1 MTGIRAAIAAILLT
15 VSPLCAVAAPYSAIV
30 IDADT
35 GKVLHSENSN
45 TRLHPA
51 GLTKLATLYMAFE
64 AIAAG
69 EVSLDDKV
77 RISANAASEPIAAL
91 GMREGQR
98 VTIKDLLQASA
109 IKGAN
114 DASTALA
121 EAISGS
127 EQAFTKRLDEMAERC
142 LDMSRSSFMN
152 AHGLT
157 EKGHLSTAA
166 DTAIL
171 MVELIKKFPE
181 EVLLLGQLNG
191 TAAGKKIEHSAGRLL
206 IDHEQA
212 ILAKTGYTRAAGF
225 NGVLLAES
233 GNRRLITVMFGGK
246 STKTMIAQISKLTT
260 SGFIKAAGG

>member
-77 RISANAASEPIAAL
+77 RISSNAASEPIAAL

-127 EQAFTKRLDEMAERC
+127 EQAFTKRLDEMAER

-181 EVLLLGQLNG
+181 EVLLLGQLNS

-206 IDHEQA
+206 IDYEQA

-233 GNRRLITVMFGGK
+233 GNRHLITVMFGGK

>member
-1 MTGIRAAIAAILLT
+1 VGRFKLQLRPGIRASIAAILLI
-15 VSPLCAVAAPYSAIV
+15 VFPLCGVAAPYAAIV

-35 GKVLHSENSN
+35 GKVLHSENAN

-51 GLTKLATLYMAFE
+51 GLTKLATLYVAFE

-69 EVSLDDKV
+69 EVGLDDKV
-77 RISANAASEPIAAL
+77 RISLNAASEPIAAL

-98 VTIKDLLQASA
+98 ITIKDLLQASA

-121 EAISGS
+121 EAISSS
-127 EQAFTKRLDEMAERC
+127 EQAFTKRLDEIAGR
-142 LDMSRSSFMN
+142 LDMSHSSFMN

-166 DTAIL
+166 DMAIL

-181 EVLLLGQLNG
+181 DVLLLGQLD
-191 TAAGKKIEHSAGRLL
+191 T
-206 IDHEQA
+206 
-212 ILAKTGYTRAAGF
+212 IL
-225 NGVLLAES
+225 NGVLPPLKVARYLS
-233 GNRRLITVMFGGK
+233 
-246 STKTMIAQISKLTT
+246 S
-260 SGFIKAAGG
+260 

>member
-1 MTGIRAAIAAILLT
+1 
-15 VSPLCAVAAPYSAIV
+15 
-30 IDADT
+30 
-35 GKVLHSENSN
+35 
-45 TRLHPA
+45 
-51 GLTKLATLYMAFE
+51 
-64 AIAAG
+64 
-69 EVSLDDKV
+69 
-77 RISANAASEPIAAL
+77 
-91 GMREGQR
+91 
-98 VTIKDLLQASA
+98 
-109 IKGAN
+109 
-114 DASTALA
+114 
-121 EAISGS
+121 
-127 EQAFTKRLDEMAERC
+127 MAER

-181 EVLLLGQLNG
+181 EVLLLGQLNS
-191 TAAGKKIEHSAGRLL
+191 TAAGKKIEHSAKRLL
-206 IDHEQA
+206 IDFEQA

-246 STKTMIAQISKLTT
+246 STKTMSAQISKLTT

>member
-1 MTGIRAAIAAILLT
+1 MTGIKAAIAAILLI
-15 VSPLCAVAAPYSAIV
+15 VFPLCAVAAPYSAIV

-35 GKVLHSENSN
+35 GKVLHSENAN

-51 GLTKLATLYMAFE
+51 GLTKLSTLYMAFE

-69 EVSLDDKV
+69 EVDLDEKV

-98 VTIKDLLQASA
+98 VMIKDLLQASA

-127 EQAFTKRLDEMAERC
+127 ELAFTKRLDEMAER
-142 LDMSRSSFMN
+142 LGMSRSSFMN

-191 TAAGKKIEHSAGRLL
+191 TAAGKKIEHSAKRLL
-206 IDHEQA
+206 IDFEQA

>member
-1 MTGIRAAIAAILLT
+1 MLIELNQVKPEPI
-15 VSPLCAVAAPYSAIV
+15 PKEMVARSDIW
-30 IDADT
+30 
-35 GKVLHSENSN
+35 G
-45 TRLHPA
+45 TRLNIEP
-51 GLTKLATLYMAFE
+51 KSFTL
-64 AIAAG
+64 
-69 EVSLDDKV
+69 
-77 RISANAASEPIAAL
+77 ISAHSGKGKSTLLHLLYGLRNDYSGEASIDGQSLEKQEMGDWTRLRSQKIA
-91 GMREGQR
+91 
-98 VTIKDLLQASA
+98 LLFQELRLFPKLSA
-109 IKGAN
+109 QENITLIPESN
-114 DASTALA
+114 PQVPT
-121 EAISGS
+121 E
-127 EQAFTKRLDEMAERC
+127 TEMAER
-142 LDMSRSSFMN
+142 LGMSRSSFMN

-181 EVLLLGQLNG
+181 KVLLLGQLNG

-233 GNRRLITVMFGGK
+233 GNRRLVTVMFGGK